1 MKGKTVEIY
10 LYTCIKQAP
19 VLNNHFFGFPIDA
32 CLTQIWLYTVY
43 LISVYDQSVLVPH
56 SNCASC

>member
-32 CLTQIWLYTVY
+32 CLTQVWLYT
-43 LISVYDQSVLVPH
+43 L
-56 SNCASC
+56 